1 MTRGADATGPR
12 RAAPRESLTPG
23 EARRA
28 AIAAQGL
35 AVPRPAGPVNLG
47 HVRRMLDRVGVIQI
61 DSVNVVARAHDL
73 VLWSRLGDHPRD
85 LLPRLHAA
93 GGAVE
98 LWAHEASIAPPAL
111 YPLLRWRMARPHHWG
126 GLARLG
132 RERPELLDEVEAAA
146 RERGPITAAD
156 LGRSGRRGPWW
167 GWDHAKQALEVLFWH
182 GRLAARR
189 RADFARL
196 YDVPERIVPL
206 EALTA
211 PVPDAEAA
219 HRELLVLA
227 GRALGVA
234 TAGDLVDYHRLS
246 RREAVPRLAE
256 VVEDGRL
263 LPVRVRGWDEVA
275 YLHPDAR
282 VPRRTGAA
290 ALLAPF
296 DPLVWC
302 RPRVE
307 RLWGI
312 RFRLEIYVPAERRV
326 HGYYVLPF
334 LLGERLTARVDVKA
348 DRRDGVLRVRAADL
362 DDGEAGDVA
371 VALAAELRAMAAWLG
386 LGEVRVE
393 PRGDLAAVLA
403 AALA

>member
-1 MTRGADATGPR
+1 MP
-12 RAAPRESLTPG
+12 PRESLTPG

-35 AVPRPAGPVNLG
+35 AAPRPAGPVNLG
-47 HVRRMLDRVGVIQI
+47 HLRRMLDRVGVIQI
-61 DSVNVVARAHDL
+61 DSVNVLARAHEL
-73 VLWSRLGDHPRD
+73 VVWSRLGNHPRD

-98 LWAHEASIAPPAL
+98 LWAHEASIGAPGL
-111 YPLLRWRMARPHHWG
+111 HPLLRWRMARPHQWG

-156 LGRSGRRGPWW
+156 LGPTGRRGPWW

-189 RADFARL
+189 RPDFARL
-196 YDVPERIVPL
+196 YDLPERILPPGVL
-206 EALTA
+206 DA
-211 PVPDAEAA
+211 PVPDPEAA

-227 GRALGVA
+227 ARSLGVG
-234 TAGDLVDYHRLS
+234 TAGDLADYHRLS
-246 RREAVPRLAE
+246 RREVLPRLAE
-256 VVEDGRL
+256 LVDDGRL
-263 LPVRVRGWDEVA
+263 VPVRVRGWNEAA

-282 VPRRTGAA
+282 IPRRTSAA

-296 DPLVWC
+296 DPLIWC

-307 RLWGI
+307 RLWGL
-312 RFRLEIYVPAERRV
+312 RFRLEIYVPAEKRV

-334 LLGERLTARVDVKA
+334 LLGERLAARVDLKA
-348 DRRDGVLRVRAADL
+348 DRQAGVLLVRAAHL
-362 DDGEAGDVA
+362 DDGDEHEVA
-371 VALAAELRAMAAWLG
+371 SALATELRGMAGWLG
-386 LGEVRVE
+386 LTDVRVD
-393 PRGDLAAVLA
+393 PRGDLAPSLS
-403 AALA
+403 AALT